1 MPQLLDPSMTL
12 AREGDRITL
21 RRSTWPAGYPLFQ
34 LHPVC
39 AVILALLDGE
49 RTEHEVATVIGQV
62 FDFAP
67 EAAADATRLTLR
79 KFERFLTEPSRLDG
93 RPPLALDPAEFI
105 IPAPP
110 AQHLLPRETVPQ
122 YIWWR
127 VTRYCNRKCKYCCVA
142 AKHAQQ
148 APDSSIT
155 FERLRELFTEGADI
169 GVRGVALSGGEAFIR
184 PDMLDIVELLLGLG
198 YEVDIDT
205 KFALSDAQVARLA
218 DAGLPILHVSLDSY
232 KAETANY
239 LVGDP
244 AFFDSITRS
253 IRSLLAHGIRVTIT
267 SVLTERNVRELPQL
281 TDFLAGLGVEQ
292 QTLNTFSRYYGQ
304 CRYVEAFELSA
315 ENKAWLRETVPALQE
330 RHAGRMRLIYDRNF
344 NAEAASSSCGNE
356 PADPSRALS
365 INCDQGIRV
374 LRVLP
379 DGRVSRCDQWW
390 YEEDVVFGDL
400 RKQSIYEVW
409 SSPEL
414 MEMLHPPRERFRGT
428 ACEGCAIFDACSSTG
443 RCIFAA
449 HEAYGTIYA
458 PDSHCFRKAVQ

>member
-1 MPQLLDPSMTL
+1 MPPLLDPSMSL
-12 AREGDRITL
+12 AREGERITL
-21 RRSTWPAGYPLFQ
+21 RRRTWPETYPLFQ

-39 AVILALLDGE
+39 AVILALLDGQ
-49 RTEHEVATVIGQV
+49 RTQDEVADVIGQV
-62 FDFAP
+62 FDFP
-67 EAAADATRLTLR
+67 RDAASDATRLTMR
-79 KFERFLTEPSRLDG
+79 KYERFLTDPARLDG
-93 RPPLALDPAEFI
+93 HAMVAYDPADFI
-105 IPAPP
+105 VPAPP
-110 AQHLLPRETVPQ
+110 AKHLLPRETVPQ

-127 VTRYCNRKCKYCCVA
+127 VTRYCNRRCKYCCVA

-148 APDSSIT
+148 APDSTIS
-155 FERLRELFTEGADI
+155 FDRLREIFTEGADI

-184 PDMLDIVELLLGLG
+184 PDMVEIVEMLLGLG

-205 KFALSDAQVARLA
+205 KFALSDAQIARLA
-218 DAGLPILHVSLDSY
+218 KAGLPVMHVSLDSSN
-232 KAETANY
+232 AATANY

-244 AFFDSITRS
+244 TFFDSITRS

-267 SVLTERNVRELPQL
+267 SVLTQRNVRELPEL
-281 TDFLAGLGVEQ
+281 TDFLADLGCEQ

-304 CRYVEAFELSA
+304 CRYVKDFELTA
-315 ENKAWLRETVPALQE
+315 ESKSWLREIVPALQE
-330 RHAGRMRLIYDRNF
+330 KHAGRMRLIYDRNF
-344 NAEAASSSCGNE
+344 NTEAATPCAADATD
-356 PADPSRALS
+356 PAGALT

-390 YEEDVVFGDL
+390 YEQDVIFGDL

-414 MEMLHPPRERFRGT
+414 MEMLDPPRERFAGT
-428 ACEGCAIFDACSSTG
+428 ECESCPVFEACNSTG

-449 HEAYGTIYA
+449 HEAYGTVYA
-458 PDSHCFRKAVQ
+458 PDTHCFRKAVQ